1 MSMRTLSSRTLV
13 ACLGLAL
20 LAGCSGARSFTRGTP
35 LPIPE
40 AFACA
45 SNQLEQLGYAIV
57 LADTVGGMLQGHREI
72 TGIRETARRGA
83 AAATEMI
90 TVGLA
95 GGKRTRYDELTV
107 FVYTRRY
114 PQGPT
119 IETTAGML
127 ITADDL
133 REQSSPTDAARGDA
147 RRLMDRCAPWS

>member
-1 MSMRTLSSRTLV
+1 MRILSARLLAASLALV
-13 ACLGLAL
+13 L

-35 LPIPE
+35 FPLPE

-45 SNQLEQLGYAIV
+45 SRQLEEMGYEIV
-57 LADTVGGMLQGHREI
+57 LADTLGGMLQGHREI

-83 AAATEMI
+83 AAATEML

-95 GGKRTRYDELTV
+95 GGKRTRFDELTV

-133 REQSSPTDAARGDA
+133 REQSSPTDLARGDA
-147 RRLMDRCAPWS
+147 RRLMDRCAPWR